1 MEFNVLSFSKEDAI
15 GYAKRNK
22 RTDQVYMKKFDV
34 DVVLR
39 KGKMD
44 NPLIDKVRYREDHR
58 PMMVKNKRTG
68 EERPKKNDVV
78 TYKKPG
84 TSEVYILAK
93 SGGVS
98 LFDGISSK
106 VPFREGKD
114 AWWIITK
121 DAKLEPGLIIAK
133 DMFPDQEGNT
143 HYSIETDVDMPMSD
157 YLDKLAALKKYM
169 SVK

>member
-1 MEFNVLSFSKEDAI
+1 MSLNVLSFTKENAQ
-15 GYAKRNK
+15 GYANRNK
-22 RTDQVYMKKFDV
+22 RANQIYMKKFDA

-44 NPLIDKVRYREDHR
+44 NPLINKVRYREDHR

-68 EERPKKNDVV
+68 EERPKKNDIV
-78 TYKKPG
+78 TYVQPG
-84 TSEVYILAK
+84 TTVTYVLAK

-121 DAKLEPGLIIAK
+121 NARLEAGLIISK
-133 DMFPDQEGNT
+133 DMFPDAEGNT
-143 HYSIETDVDMPMSD
+143 HYSIEAEFDMPID
-157 YLDKLAALKKYM
+157 EYLEKLAALKKYM
-169 SVK
+169 RVK

>member
-1 MEFNVLSFSKEDAI
+1 MDLNVLSFSKEDAI
-15 GYAKRNK
+15 GYVKRNK
-22 RTDQVYMKKFDV
+22 RANQIYMKKFDV

-58 PMMVKNKRTG
+58 PMKVRNKRSG

-78 TYKKPG
+78 TYKRPG
-84 TSEVYILAK
+84 TSEIYILAK

-121 DAKLEPGLIIAK
+121 DAELESNLIIAK
-133 DMFPDQEGNT
+133 DIFPDQEGNT
-143 HYSIETDVDMPMSD
+143 HYSIEAEVDMPISE

-169 SVK
+169 KVK

>member
-1 MEFNVLSFSKEDAI
+1 MQLNILSFTKEDAL

-22 RTDQVYMKKFDV
+22 RANQIYMKKFDV

-44 NPLIDKVRYREDHR
+44 NPLINKVRYREDDR
-58 PMMVKNKRTG
+58 PMVVENKRTG
-68 EERPKKNDVV
+68 EQRPKKNDIV

-84 TSEVYILAK
+84 SSEVYVLAK

-98 LFDGISSK
+98 LFDGVSSK

-121 DAKLEPGLIIAK
+121 NAKLAPGLIIAK
-133 DMFPDQEGNT
+133 DMFPDEEGNT
-143 HYSIETDVDMPMSD
+143 HYSIEAAIDMPID
-157 YLDKLAALKKYM
+157 EYLDKLADLKQYM
-169 SVK
+169 RVK

>member
-1 MEFNVLSFSKEDAI
+1 MKANVLTFTKEDAL

-22 RTDQVYMKKFDV
+22 RANQVYMKKFDV

-44 NPLIDKVRYREDHR
+44 NPLINKVRYREDHR
-58 PMMVKNKRTG
+58 DMVVKNKRTG
-68 EERPKKNDVV
+68 EERPKKNDIV

-84 TSEVYILAK
+84 TSEAYVLAK

-98 LFDGISSK
+98 LFDDVSSK

-121 DAKLEPGLIIAK
+121 DAKLEPKLIIAK
-133 DMFPDQEGNT
+133 DMFPDEEGNT
-143 HYSIETDVDMPMSD
+143 HYSIEAEEDMPVSD
-157 YLDKLAALKKYM
+157 YLDKLAKLRKYM
-169 SVK
+169 RLK